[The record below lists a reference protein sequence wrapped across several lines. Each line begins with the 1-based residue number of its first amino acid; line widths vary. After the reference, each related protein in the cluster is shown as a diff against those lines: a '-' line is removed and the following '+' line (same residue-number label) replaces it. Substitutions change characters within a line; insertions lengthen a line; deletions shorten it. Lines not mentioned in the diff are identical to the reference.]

1 MSSGKGTEGE
11 EANLP
16 ATRHSN
22 RAEIR
27 GDSDDNGRHGTERKR
42 YGACRICMESLG

>member
-1 MSSGKGTEGE
+1 MSSSEGTEGE

-22 RAEIR
+22 RAEVC
-27 GDSDDNGRHGTERKR
+27 GNSDDKGTHGKEGKR
-42 YGACRICMESLG
+42 YGVGRICMECLG